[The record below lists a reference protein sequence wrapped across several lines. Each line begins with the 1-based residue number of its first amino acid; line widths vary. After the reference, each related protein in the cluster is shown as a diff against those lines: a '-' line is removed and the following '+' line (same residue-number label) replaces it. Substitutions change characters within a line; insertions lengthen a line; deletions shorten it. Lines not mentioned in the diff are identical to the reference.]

1 LLVRTNADPLG
12 AAPAVRAAIRRVSP
26 RATLERVTSLDRIL
40 AGQLAG
46 RRITTGV
53 VTAFG
58 SLALALAAVGL
69 YGLMA

>member
-1 LLVRTNADPLG
+1 
-12 AAPAVRAAIRRVSP
+12 
-26 RATLERVTSLDRIL
+26 VTSLDRIL
-40 AGQLAG
+40 AEQLAG

-69 YGLMA
+69 